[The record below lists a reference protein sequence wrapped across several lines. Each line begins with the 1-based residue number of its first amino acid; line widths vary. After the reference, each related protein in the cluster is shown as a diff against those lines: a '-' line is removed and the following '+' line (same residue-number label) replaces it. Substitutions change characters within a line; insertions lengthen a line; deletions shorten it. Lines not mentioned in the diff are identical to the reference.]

1 MNQDADGADFAASW
15 HAMVELDRKADGAL
29 GERAWRL
36 VKSYGK
42 LMGGPYSGRYVSGV
56 PFDVQREIVQKLAAG
71 ETLLIHL
78 MHRHRSGNYESSS
91 LRWEQ
96 GELVMLYADG
106 EVRA

>member
-1 MNQDADGADFAASW
+1 MNQNADGAALIASLL
-15 HAMVELDRKADGAL
+15 AGAEVDRTAKSAL

-56 PFDVQREIVQKLAAG
+56 PFNVQGEIVRELVAG

-78 MHRHRSGNYESSS
+78 MHTHRSGHYESSS
-91 LRWEQ
+91 LRWVQ
-96 GELVMLYADG
+96 GELIMVYADR
-106 EVRA
+106 EVLA

>member
-1 MNQDADGADFAASW
+1 MNQDVDTDFAASW
-15 HAMVELDRKADGAL
+15 RAMVDVDRKAASAL

-42 LMGGPYSGRYVSGV
+42 LMGGPFSGRYVSGV
-56 PFDVQREIVQKLAAG
+56 PFDVQREIVQELAAG

-78 MHRHRSGNYESSS
+78 MHRHCSGSYESSS
-91 LRWEQ
+91 LRWER
-96 GELVMLYADG
+96 GDLVMVYAAW